1 MKLKFQRGEEKQ
13 NKLRYELLFLLMN
26 SSCSTQS
33 PATNLCF
40 TLSEAKSFIYGSWHQ
55 LNRNNTILW
64 KRRQCGMICMHTQ
77 HILILMHLCS
87 HI

>member
-40 TLSEAKSFIYGSWHQ
+40 TLSEAKSFIYGS
-55 LNRNNTILW
+55 
-64 KRRQCGMICMHTQ
+64 
-77 HILILMHLCS
+77 
-87 HI
+87 